1 MAQIEVRDLRKSF
14 RVPLRSSGPF
24 GALKDLVHRRTRTV
38 EALKGITFEIEAG
51 QIVGCIGP
59 NGAGKS
65 TAIKIIA
72 GIMNPD
78 GGEATVLGRT
88 PWADRKAHVR
98 HIGVVFGQ
106 RTQLWWDLPV
116 IDSFALLREIYDMP
130 RRDYDET
137 LADVVERFH
146 LAEVLDSPV
155 RQLSLGLRM
164 RCDLAAAL
172 LHRPSI
178 LFLDEPTIGLDAVSK
193 LALREAIRD
202 WSTERGVTVLLTTHD
217 MDDIER
223 LCRRV
228 LLIAD
233 GSLLLDG
240 AVDDLR
246 RMSSARRTLMIDLAA
261 DVADVDLEGAE
272 LVRREGDR
280 LWLEYDP
287 EQVATHE
294 LIARAAAA
302 YPIRDLTVADRPIEE
317 VVAQVY
323 RDTP

>member
-1 MAQIEVRDLRKSF
+1 VAQIEVRGLRKSF
-14 RVPLRSSGPF
+14 RAPLRSAGPF
-24 GALKDLVHRRTRTV
+24 GALKDLLHRRTRTV
-38 EALKGITFEIEAG
+38 EALKGITFEIDAG

-88 PWADRKAHVR
+88 PWADRIAHVR

-116 IDSFALLREIYDMP
+116 IDSFALLREIYDVP
-130 RRDYDET
+130 RREYEQT
-137 LADVVERFH
+137 LADVVERFK

-202 WSTERGVTVLLTTHD
+202 WSAERGLTVLLTTHD
-217 MDDIER
+217 MDDIED

-240 AVDDLR
+240 AIDDLR

-261 DVADVDLEGAE
+261 GVANVELEGAE

-302 YPIRDLTVADRPIEE
+302 FPIRDLTVADRPIEE

-323 RDTP
+323 RDAP